1 MLHIYKAS
9 AGSGKTYSL
18 TKHYLQLLLGYRD
31 DNPDPSL
38 CRWHLRKHPDGAN
51 RHILAI
57 TFTNKATEEMIK
69 RIISELAILA
79 RREPGVEEK
88 SDYLDYFIDL
98 FSADEESIS
107 RLASET
113 LDDLLADFAYFHVS
127 TIDAFFQTVLR
138 TFAREIEMPDN
149 FELEL
154 DNHLAVSTGVGDM
167 LSSINRPEPSDPAK
181 RAEHRWLTD
190 WLTRYV
196 NSKLDEGHAINLF
209 ARSSNLFD
217 DLVGT
222 FTRIMDENFKMN
234 FDEISAYFSNL
245 DRTRAFGDALRA
257 SEKTSLDNIL
267 KAIATASAY
276 ADYQFLHANM
286 RKFFDKLREGPLP
299 KDVSKYIV
307 NYLENS
313 AKCYTKKHV
322 PSADFDGLISS
333 LCGLIA
339 SHYSNLARNKVI
351 QSSLSTFGLMGCL
364 LRILDNYC
372 KDNNLILLS
381 ETNSLLRDIINDDD
395 TPFVYERIG
404 YYLRH
409 FLIDEFQDTSKMQ
422 WQNLRPLVME
432 SLSHNHENLV
442 IGDEKQCIYR
452 FRNSDPDLLGST
464 VGSQVADVFG
474 DRYISVEGTTVEKN
488 NNWRS
493 SREVVTFNNSIFRA
507 MAEVVGDT
515 ETYSHVV
522 QQISPAR
529 KKEIPGH
536 VKLIFEPERPADEN
550 PAPPLGEEIIDNEDV
565 VDEDFSL
572 AKLADEVS
580 RLLDQ
585 GYRQEDIAIL
595 VRRHSEGEKA
605 IATLLDLPNREG
617 WRHGNIAVTSVD
629 SVRLSSSS
637 AVRMIIEILR
647 LSQVPHLISSV
658 RRGAD
663 GTEQAVRE
671 INPAYRRSRLL
682 CCYEYFLHEPAA
694 DSEGNDV
701 YPTPSQAL
709 TRAIELL
716 RDDSDP
722 EAEINS
728 GDFKTGREKLD
739 LIVNFNPRSL
749 NSADT
754 FVEADGITVC
764 ATLSTLIDR
773 ILSRYINPSV
783 VAKETGY
790 ITAFQDVVLE
800 FCARGNSDIRSFLDW
815 WDKKGFRSTLSS
827 SDETKAIT
835 VMTIHQSKG
844 LEFPCV
850 IIPFADTPFVSYN
863 SSMKRII
870 EWFDLDRNDFPG
882 VEPELV
888 PPFLP
893 LDFTSALGKIP
904 SFKTRFDQ
912 YVMQQRV
919 DALNVTYVA
928 FTRAVN
934 ELVVISPSAKE
945 ESLNDYLRRA
955 VALLSS
961 DYIGSDR
968 VEPDARPW
976 MLPLAELLGED
987 GVIEIGS
994 PTSPVKKTDEKAADA
1009 APGINIPD
1017 YSPAVNDNINTFTE
1031 ADCETFDFDD
1041 PRMRGDFLHR
1051 VLSRVRHCADLD
1063 LQLRRAAAR
1072 SSLSER
1078 QIAYCRDTLSAALAD
1093 PKVTPWFDGYKR
1105 IVCERSMV
1113 TGKSVYRPDRV
1124 VWTADG
1130 HIDIID
1136 FKFGEPDSR
1145 YHRQVSNYARIIRKA
1160 GYSPVRAFLWYV
1172 GRGLIEQVDLN

>member
-31 DNPDPSL
+31 DNPDPSM

-79 RREPGVEEK
+79 RREPGVESK
-88 SDYLDYFIDL
+88 SAYLAYFIDL
-98 FSADEESIS
+98 FSTDEESIC

-167 LSSINRPEPSDPAK
+167 LSSINRPEPADPVK
-181 RAEHRWLTD
+181 RAEYRWLTD

-196 NSKLDEGHAINLF
+196 NTKLDEGHAINLF

-234 FDEISAYFSNL
+234 FEEITAYFSNL
-245 DRTRAFGDALRA
+245 DRTRAFGDALRN
-257 SEKTSLDNIL
+257 SEKTSLENIL
-267 KAIATASAY
+267 TVIETASQYGDY
-276 ADYQFLHANM
+276 AFLHSNM
-286 RKFFDKLREGPLP
+286 RKFFDKLREGPAP
-299 KDVSKYIV
+299 KDISKYIT
-307 NYLENS
+307 NYLES
-313 AKCYTKKHV
+313 PEKCYTKKHV
-322 PSADFDGLISS
+322 PSGEFDAQITELCRLIE
-333 LCGLIA
+333 
-339 SHYSNLARNKVI
+339 SHYTNHARNKVI

-364 LRILDNYC
+364 LRILDDYC

-404 YYLRH
+404 YYLSH

-432 SLSHNHENLV
+432 SLSRNHENLI

-464 VGSQVADVFG
+464 VGSQVVNVFG
-474 DRYISVEGTTVEKN
+474 ENYISIEGTTVEKN

-522 QQISPAR
+522 QQISPDR

-536 VKLIFEPERPADEN
+536 VKLIFEPEKP
-550 PAPPLGEEIIDNEDV
+550 EEDNASGA
-565 VDEDFSL
+565 VDEENVVAEEFAL
-572 AKLADEVS
+572 TKLAEEVS

-605 IATLLDLPNREG
+605 ISTLLDLPNREN
-617 WRHGNIAVTSVD
+617 WKHGNIAVTSVD

-647 LSQVPHLISSV
+647 LSQVPHLINSV

-663 GTEQAVRE
+663 GTDEAVRE

-682 CCYEYFLHEPAA
+682 CCYEYFLHEPL
-694 DSEGNDV
+694 DDGEGNPS
-701 YPTPSQAL
+701 YPTASQAL

-716 RDDSDP
+716 RDDSNP
-722 EAEINS
+722 EAEINN
-728 GDFKTGREKLD
+728 GEFKTGEEKLD

-749 NSADT
+749 TSIDSR
-754 FVEADGITVC
+754 VEEDGLIVC
-764 ATLSTLIDR
+764 ATLSTIIDR
-773 ILSRYINPSV
+773 ILSRYINPAV
-783 VAKETGY
+783 IAKETGY
-790 ITAFQDVVLE
+790 ITAFQDLVLE
-800 FCARGNSDIRSFLDW
+800 FCSRGNSDIRSFLDW
-815 WDKKGFRSTLSS
+815 WDKKGYRSTLSS

-835 VMTIHQSKG
+835 IMTIHQSKG

-870 EWFDLDRNDFPG
+870 EWFDLDKNDFPG
-882 VEPELV
+882 IAPDLV

-893 LDFTSALGKIP
+893 LDFTSTLGNIP
-904 SFKTRFDQ
+904 SFKNKFDQ
-912 YVMQQRV
+912 YVMQQRI

-934 ELVVISPSAKE
+934 ELVVISPAAKG
-945 ESLNDYLRRA
+945 ESLNDYLKRA
-955 VALLSS
+955 VELLSR
-961 DYIGSDR
+961 DYINSDR
-968 VEPDARPW
+968 VEPDARQW
-976 MLPLAELLGED
+976 ILPLSEYLSGQ
-987 GVIEIGS
+987 GIIEIGQ
-994 PTSPVKKTDEKAADA
+994 PTIPTKKRREKTDN
-1009 APGINIPD
+1009 GINIPD

-1031 ADCETFDFDD
+1031 ADCETFNFDN

-1051 VLSRVRHCADLD
+1051 VLSRVRRRADLD
-1063 LQLRRAAAR
+1063 LQLRRAVER
-1072 SSLSER
+1072 SSLTTE
-1078 QIAYCRDTLSAALAD
+1078 QTAYCRETLTAALAD
-1093 PKVTPWFDGYKR
+1093 DRVTPWFEGYKR
-1105 IVCERSMV
+1105 IVCERSIV
-1113 TGKSVYRPDRV
+1113 SDKSVYRPDRV

-1136 FKFGEPDSR
+1136 FKFGEPDKR
-1145 YHRQVSNYARIIRKA
+1145 YHRQVSNYARIIKRA
-1160 GYSPVRAFLWYV
+1160 GHSGIRAFLWYV
-1172 GRGLIEQVDLN
+1172 TRGRIEQIDI